1 VQPSLDNFT
10 DNGNYTLECPN
21 GSFLA
26 EWKISKIIPVAKIPN
41 PLEPKNYRPI
51 SILPSLSKALE
62 LVMHDQIVD
71 CIKSHNLLS
80 PYQSGF
86 HAGHSTVTALLNIT
100 DDIYRD
106 LEEGLFV
113 LLDFSKAFNTKTR
126 FQLLSLI

>member
-10 DNGNYTLECPN
+10 DNGNYTLECLN

-26 EWKISKIIPVAKIPN
+26 EWRISKIIPVAKISD
-41 PLEPKNYRPI
+41 PLEPNKDYRTI
-51 SILPSLSKALE
+51 SILHSLSKALE

-100 DDIYRD
+100 DDI
-106 LEEGLFV
+106 
-113 LLDFSKAFNTKTR
+113 
-126 FQLLSLI
+126 